1 MKKIA
6 ISLGI
11 IGVVGAI
18 VIGGTIAY
26 FSDTETST
34 GNTFSTGVIDID
46 INDQNP
52 WTKSWNITDMKPCE
66 TGYITFNINNPGK
79 NPVNV
84 WKTVKV
90 TGTVDTPISEPECV
104 YGGGVWDGQSGA
116 CDVDSITPSWH
127 YTAKSNLQGWMNYD
141 LSVKVPIA
149 DNSNDW
155 YQTIYK
161 DEDNVRISD
170 INNQS
175 IFLGMIPAG
184 GSMKVTQSYHL
195 VPETGN
201 WAQSDTMNFDITI
214 YAEQLKGELVL
225 ENKTGDPDWQIVD
238 EANDIKATL
247 TYNLTSPT
255 FDYSLTGKA
264 PLKNTRYCLIYYADP
279 WPGDGVLIGCGNT
292 ASDNRTISF
301 SDSVDLG
308 IDLPD
313 WTTYA
318 DENHPEG
325 AKIWLVKSEDYD
337 DGNEGNGRMT
347 AWNPEDYLFETGL
360 ITYDDTDI

>member
-11 IGVVGAI
+11 IGVVAAI

-46 INDQNP
+46 INNENP
-52 WTKSWNITDMKPCE
+52 WTQSWNIGDMKPCE
-66 TGYITFNINNPGK
+66 TGYITFNINNLGD

-104 YGGGVWDGQSGA
+104 YGGGAWDKTARTCDISGY
-116 CDVDSITPSWH
+116 TP
-127 YTAKSNLQGWMNYD
+127 KSNLQGWMNYD
-141 LSVKVPIA
+141 LSVKVPVKG
-149 DNSNDW
+149 NPNDW

-175 IFLGMIPAG
+175 IFLGMIPAK
-184 GSMKVTQSYHL
+184 GSMEVTQSYHL
-195 VPETGN
+195 VSETGN
-201 WAQSDTMNFDITI
+201 WAQADTMTFDIEI

-225 ENKTGDPDWQIVD
+225 ENKTGDPDWQIVS
-238 EANDIKATL
+238 ETNDIKATL

-255 FDYSLTGKA
+255 FDYSLVGKA
-264 PLKNTRYCLIYYADP
+264 PLVNTDYCLIYYADP
-279 WPGDGVLIGCGNT
+279 WPGEGVLIGCGRT
-292 ASDNRTISF
+292 ADTNRTISF
-301 SDSVDLG
+301 SGSVDLG

-313 WTTYA
+313 GGTYA
-318 DENHPEG
+318 DKNHPEG
-325 AKIWLVKSEDYD
+325 AKIWLVSKSDYSNTSSTP
-337 DGNEGNGRMT
+337 GASGQMT
-347 AWNPEDYLFETGL
+347 AWNPDDYLFETGL